1 MNSVHN
7 SQHHPC
13 SEQENDSSHWTAGSI
28 ISSHKKKGLDHTGTE
43 MKVVDMDLYI
53 LEVFPPKEVAK
64 HMQQPAPDI
73 SHHLEEEGLD
83 SNEMNRRF
91 VSFVAHVSLPCKKE
105 DSAVE
110 ITLKSEQRQNG
121 GVYEQEISI
130 PRNMICVRESPIATV
145 LDSLN
150 NALHKH
156 HWYPPY

>member
-1 MNSVHN
+1 
-7 SQHHPC
+7 
-13 SEQENDSSHWTAGSI
+13 
-28 ISSHKKKGLDHTGTE
+28 
-43 MKVVDMDLYI
+43 
-53 LEVFPPKEVAK
+53 
-64 HMQQPAPDI
+64 MQQPAPDI
-73 SHHLEEEGLD
+73 SHHLKEEGLD

-105 DSAVE
+105 DSAIE

-130 PRNMICVRESPIATV
+130 PRNMICVRESPIATI